1 MQKPFSGAVEYNAC
15 LPDSSSDLGEND
27 ACVLKP
33 LLSDSV
39 DSIASILN
47 VCFLL
52 AGSKEPMCESELG
65 LGSCIMVPR
74 GRCELWSTIG
84 DLCMLW
90 EAFVIF
96 EK

>member
-15 LPDSSSDLGEND
+15 LLDSSSDLGESD
-27 ACVLKP
+27 AHVLKP

-39 DSIASILN
+39 DSIASIPN

-52 AGSKEPMCESELG
+52 AGGEEPMRESESG
-65 LGSCIMVPR
+65 LGSCIMAPR

-90 EAFVIF
+90 EAFCNI
-96 EK
+96 